1 MYLCTYTRYWDN
13 TWYLDGERY
22 LWKNGI
28 PVCMIQPMF
37 SDKLTR
43 YMAHQPDYK
52 EYTNKNSTFLLN
64 HNKTANALFEA
75 LNKEREILFRR
86 DQLCEKINYKIAK
99 EKSKYMKSDEFI
111 RDLAELSFENYYD
124 ILALK
129 NNTNLSAKEKKEYIG
144 DYCDYDSVYL
154 KDYITWEESEKA
166 EAANEDYE
174 WNYYGSRYVTK
185 YRLIM
190 DFAIHLKNGIEKIDE
205 IVYKMEWFRT
215 DYSKEYSST
224 TSVTEYNITSTNN
237 IVTYKCY
244 GEPKDRVKNV
254 YIDKI
259 VMSTDTIISNYNK
272 DSIPRKVFN
281 YIINDYPN

>member
-1 MYLCTYTRYWDN
+1 MNLAHFWRILPSVFTLDFWRVNKILRKKCFGCLYTVDNLFKIKEWAKKHGYSWDN

-22 LWKNGI
+22 LWKNGV

-64 HNKTANALFEA
+64 RNKTANALFEA
-75 LNKEREILFRR
+75 LNKEREILFNR
-86 DQLCEKINYKIAK
+86 DKLCEKINRKVAK
-99 EKSKYMKSDEFI
+99 EKSKYIKSDEFI

-144 DYCDYDSVYL
+144 DYCDYDPVYL

-174 WNYYGSRYVTK
+174 WNWTADYIPTALTRG
-185 YRLIM
+185 
-190 DFAIHLKNGIEKIDE
+190 AIDSVLCINPEKIYN
-205 IVYKMEWFRT
+205 VK
-215 DYSKEYSST
+215 
-224 TSVTEYNITSTNN
+224 VTPDIL
-237 IVTYKCY
+237 K
-244 GEPKDRVKNV
+244 RLH
-254 YIDKI
+254 KI
-259 VMSTDTIISNYNK
+259 YFNGLPTK
-272 DSIPRKVFN
+272 RK
-281 YIINDYPN
+281 I

>member
-1 MYLCTYTRYWDN
+1 MNLKYFWRILPSIFTLDFWRVNKMLRKKRFGCLCIFDNLFEIKEWAKKHGYSWDN

-174 WNYYGSRYVTK
+174 WNWTADYIPTALTRG
-185 YRLIM
+185 
-190 DFAIHLKNGIEKIDE
+190 AIDSVLCINPEKIYN
-205 IVYKMEWFRT
+205 VK
-215 DYSKEYSST
+215 
-224 TSVTEYNITSTNN
+224 VTPDIL
-237 IVTYKCY
+237 K
-244 GEPKDRVKNV
+244 RLH
-254 YIDKI
+254 KI
-259 VMSTDTIISNYNK
+259 YFNGLPTK
-272 DSIPRKVFN
+272 RK
-281 YIINDYPN
+281 I